1 MRSNYMADCLRVAL
15 EGFEEP
21 EEREIE
27 YMFLYKLGDLAEL
40 QQAAVM
46 KEQEQWEV
54 RIPKVEGN
62 RMGGH
67 LRVRAEW
74 TKDAPDRV
82 YTFCSKLSDNAGP
95 GRPEVEE
102 PSTEGV
108 FAHFKE
114 LSAGGMRKLRCEFP
128 VPGTEGT
135 FKDEKHTR
143 HNGALVWEVDVFRDR
158 RTGQVSPWVKV
169 DLEVPAL
176 MEKLP
181 AFPLTFEAAITAPR
195 GKRTEEEER
204 FVKELFANVFTTT
217 PTEADAQEAAQN
229 EPNEPE
235 TQPESGGDE
244 GGETKETPE
253 APTEEGS
260 EPTKGT
266 GEDEEKEPP
275 AAE

>member
-27 YMFLYKLGDLAEL
+27 YMFLYKLGDLGEL
-40 QQAAVM
+40 QQAASM

-62 RMGGH
+62 RMGGN

-74 TKDAPDRV
+74 TKDSPDRV
-82 YTFCSKLSDNAGP
+82 YTFCSKLNDNAGP

-114 LSAGGMRKLRCEFP
+114 LAASGMRKLRCEFP

-158 RTGQVSPWVKV
+158 RTGQISPWVKV
-169 DLEVPAL
+169 DLEVPAV

-204 FVKELFANVFTTT
+204 FVKELFSNVFTIT
-217 PTEADAQEAAQN
+217 PTESDALEAAAN
-229 EPNEPE
+229 EPTEP
-235 TQPESGGDE
+235 TTSDE
-244 GGETKETPE
+244 GTEEGGAAKETPE
-253 APTEEGS
+253 TPTEEGS
-260 EPTKGT
+260 EETKGT